1 VASDSN
7 RFRSVVPEDDLPPP
21 RDIDTSVPHIAR
33 IYNYWLG
40 GKDNFAVDREAA
52 ERVMQATPTV
62 FPGVRANR
70 AFLGRAVRH
79 LAADAGIR
87 QFLDIGTGIPSADNT
102 HEVAQAAA
110 PDSRVV
116 YVDNDPI
123 VLTHA
128 RALLTSVTGTTAYLD
143 ADVRDPAAILA
154 GTAATL
160 DFSQPVAV
168 MLVAIMHCVP
178 DDDDPYG
185 IVRTLMD
192 AVPSGSYLTL
202 SQPARDMVP
211 EHSAQA
217 EAALTQAMRQKVQFR
232 THAEVSRFFDGLE
245 LLQPGVVALPEWRP
259 DEPVDPDSPVT
270 GMWGG
275 VGRKS

>member
-1 VASDSN
+1 VADEKDW
-7 RFRSVVPEDDLPPP
+7 FESVVSEDDLPPS
-21 RDIDTSVPHIAR
+21 REIDTSVPHIAR

-52 ERVMQATPTV
+52 EKVMQATPTV
-62 FPGVRANR
+62 RPGVRANR
-70 AFLGRAVRH
+70 AFLGRTVRH
-79 LAADAGIR
+79 LTGQAGIR

-110 PDSRVV
+110 PESRVV

-123 VLTHA
+123 VLAHA

-143 ADVRDPAAILA
+143 ADVRDPAAILSGA
-154 GTAATL
+154 AATL

-168 MLVAIMHCVP
+168 MLIAIMHCVP
-178 DDDDPYG
+178 DEDDPYG

-192 AVPSGSYLTL
+192 AVPPGSYLVL
-202 SQPARDMVP
+202 SQPALDQAP
-211 EHSAQA
+211 EHAAEA
-217 EAALTQAMRQKVQFR
+217 EAALTKSMRQKVMFR
-232 THAEVSRFFDGLE
+232 THDQVERFFDGLE
-245 LLQPGVVALPEWRP
+245 LLEPGVVALPQWRP
-259 DEPVDPDSPVT
+259 DEPVDPDGPVT

-275 VGRKS
+275 VGRKR